1 MWAPA
6 PPGLDLSRAAET
18 DGDFAGLDDDRHLTP
33 ALGKLE
39 HALQARFVF
48 QDVDVFMGN
57 LTAGEGLPGPGRIGS
72 ELFSEYQNF
81 FIHCVA

>member
-6 PPGLDLSRAAET
+6 PLALDLSRAAEA
-18 DGDFAGLDDDRHLTP
+18 DGYFAGFDDDRHLTA
-33 ALGKLE
+33 ALGEFE
-39 HALQARFVF
+39 HLFQARFVF
-48 QDVDVFMGN
+48 QDVDIFMRN

-81 FIHCVA
+81 FIHV